1 MVEHHPVGDPTA
13 VAAKRM
19 VGVEGWLVGQPG
31 AELAPDIRLRAT
43 LRPMSESVEFG
54 VPADLVRAAI
64 RAAEQRGE
72 DVADVPLIAL
82 AEAAGVSRSTL
93 LRRIGGSRRAL
104 DDAVRA
110 AGVDPGGRRPVRERA
125 VEAGAQLI
133 GERGLAG
140 ATLEAVAEAAGCS
153 VHSLYAAF
161 GGRDELLG
169 AIYERYSP
177 VLDLESLTAEP
188 RAGLEETV
196 RGVYRALVASFSREP
211 RVAPAM
217 LADLFSRPEGP
228 TRRIFQRYFPRV
240 LDSVG
245 GWLAAEIRA
254 GRIRGLPVPLLI
266 QQLIGPLAVHL
277 LFRPAMTREL
287 GWDLPSVEETCAVF
301 ADAFLRAVTVPTAE
315 AWSGS
320 PSPTY
325 QPSNALESES

>member
-1 MVEHHPVGDPTA
+1 
-13 VAAKRM
+13 
-19 VGVEGWLVGQPG
+19 
-31 AELAPDIRLRAT
+31 
-43 LRPMSESVEFG
+43 MSEPIQPD

-64 RAAEQRGE
+64 RAAEQRGA

-125 VEAGAQLI
+125 VEAGARVI
-133 GERGLAG
+133 SERGLAA

-153 VHSLYAAF
+153 VHSLYVAF

-177 VLDLESLTAEP
+177 LRELEDLTMPP

-196 RGVYRALVASFSREP
+196 RGVYRALAVSFSREP
-211 RVAPAM
+211 RVIQAM
-217 LADLFSRPEGP
+217 LADLFSRPDGP
-228 TRRIFQRYFPRV
+228 TARIFQRYFPRV

-245 GWLAAEIRA
+245 RWLAVEVRA
-254 GRIRGLPVPLLI
+254 GRIRALPVPLLI
-266 QQLIGPLAVHL
+266 EQMIGPLTVDL
-277 LFRPAMTREL
+277 LVRHALPRGPGL
-287 GWDLPSVEETCAVF
+287 GLPSAEETCAVF
-301 ADAFLRAVTVPTAE
+301 ADTFLRAVAVPEGKAPPKE
-315 AWSGS
+315 
-320 PSPTY
+320 P
-325 QPSNALESES
+325 ESES